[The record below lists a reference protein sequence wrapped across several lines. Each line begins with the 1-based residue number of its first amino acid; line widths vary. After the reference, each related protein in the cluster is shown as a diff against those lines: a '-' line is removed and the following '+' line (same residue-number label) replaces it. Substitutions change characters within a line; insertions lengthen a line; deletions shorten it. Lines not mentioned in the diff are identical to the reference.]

1 MLETVYK
8 TIKDKMQKTNDL
20 LSLELSKIRTARANP
35 VILDEVK
42 VDYYSSVMPLK
53 QIASIS
59 APEPRMLV
67 IQPWD
72 RNALPEI
79 EKALQKA
86 ELGLNPIMEA
96 NLIRLPIP
104 PLTEER
110 RKELVKLCHKLAE
123 DTKVAIRNIRR
134 EGNEQI
140 KKLEKDK
147 KVSEDDT
154 EVGNKKIQEFTD
166 DYIKNIDNLFL
177 KKEKEILEK

>member
-1 MLETVYK
+1 MLEAAYK
-8 TIKDKMQKTNDL
+8 TLKEKMQKTTDL

-35 VILDEVK
+35 AILDEVK
-42 VDYYSSVMPLK
+42 VNYYGSVVPLK

-59 APEPRMLV
+59 APEARMLV

-72 RNALPEI
+72 RAALPEI
-79 EKALQKA
+79 EKSIHKA
-86 ELGLNPIMEA
+86 EIGLNPQVEG
-96 NLIRLPIP
+96 NLVRLPIP

-110 RKELVKLCHKLAE
+110 RKELVKLCAKLSE
-123 DTKVAIRNIRR
+123 DTKIAVRNIRR

-147 KVSEDDT
+147 KISEDDS
-154 EVGNKKIQEFTD
+154 EKGVKKVQEFTD
-166 DYIKNIDNLFL
+166 EYIKNIDILFQ

>member
-8 TIKDKMQKTNDL
+8 TIKDKMQKTTDL
-20 LSLELSKIRTARANP
+20 LSLEFSKIRTARANP
-35 VILDEVK
+35 AILDDVK
-42 VDYYSSVMPLK
+42 VNYYGSIVPLK

-72 RNALPEI
+72 RNAMSEI
-79 EKALQKA
+79 EKSLLKS
-86 ELGLNPIMEA
+86 ELGLNPIIEA

-123 DTKVAIRNIRR
+123 DTKIAIRNIRR

-140 KKLEKDK
+140 KKLEKEK
-147 KVSEDDT
+147 KISEDDT
-154 EVGNKKIQEFTD
+154 EIGNKKIQELTD
-166 DYIKNIDNLFL
+166 DYIKHVDNLFI
-177 KKEKEILEK
+177 KKEKEVLEK

>member
-35 VILDEVK
+35 AILDEVK
-42 VDYYSSVMPLK
+42 VDYYGSVVPLK

-96 NLIRLPIP
+96 NLIQLPIP
-104 PLTEER
+104 LLTEER

-140 KKLEKDK
+140 KKLEKEK
-147 KVSEDDT
+147 KISEDDT

-166 DYIKNIDNLFL
+166 DYIKNIDNLFF

>member
-35 VILDEVK
+35 AILDEVK
-42 VDYYSSVMPLK
+42 VDYYGSVVPLK

-104 PLTEER
+104 LLTEER

-140 KKLEKDK
+140 KKLEKEK

-166 DYIKNIDNLFL
+166 DYIKNIDNLFF

>member
-1 MLETVYK
+1 MLEEKYK
-8 TIKDKMQKTNDL
+8 QIKEKMHKTTDL

-35 VILDEVK
+35 AILDEVK
-42 VDYYSSVMPLK
+42 VDYYGSVVPLK

-72 RNALPEI
+72 RNAITEI
-79 EKALQKA
+79 EKTIHKA
-86 ELGLNPIMEA
+86 EIGLNPQVEA
-96 NLIRLPIP
+96 NLVRIPIP
-104 PLTEER
+104 ALTEER
-110 RKELVKLCHKLAE
+110 RKELVKLCAKLAE
-123 DTKVAIRNIRR
+123 DTKVAVRNIRR

-147 KVSEDDT
+147 KISEDDSEKGT
-154 EVGNKKIQEFTD
+154 KKVQEFTD
-166 DYIKNIDNLFL
+166 EYIKIIDGLFQ

>member
-20 LSLELSKIRTARANP
+20 LSLEFSKIRTARANP
-35 VILDEVK
+35 AILDDIK
-42 VDYYSSVMPLK
+42 VNYYNSTVPLK

-67 IQPWD
+67 VQPWD
-72 RNALPEI
+72 RNAISEI
-79 EKALQKA
+79 EKSLQKS
-86 ELGLNPIMEA
+86 ELGLNPIIEA

-123 DTKVAIRNIRR
+123 DTKIAIRNIRR

-147 KVSEDDT
+147 KISED
-154 EVGNKKIQEFTD
+154 ESEIGNKKIQEFTD
-166 DYIKNIDNLFL
+166 NFIKNVDNLFI

>member
-1 MLETVYK
+1 MLEDKYK
-8 TIKDKMQKTNDL
+8 QIKDKMHKTTDL

-35 VILDEVK
+35 AILDEVK
-42 VDYYSSVMPLK
+42 VEYYGSAVPLK

-72 RNALPEI
+72 RNALAEI
-79 EKALQKA
+79 ERAIQKA
-86 ELGLNPIMEA
+86 EIGLNPQVEA
-96 NLIRLPIP
+96 NLVRIPIP
-104 PLTEER
+104 ALTEER

-140 KKLEKDK
+140 KKMEKDK
-147 KVSEDDT
+147 QITEDDSKVAT
-154 EVGNKKIQEFTD
+154 KKIQDFTD
-166 DYIKNIDNLFL
+166 EYIKNIDTLFQ

>member
-8 TIKDKMQKTNDL
+8 TIKDKMQKTADL
-20 LSLELSKIRTARANP
+20 LSLEFSKIRTARANP
-35 VILDEVK
+35 AILDEVK
-42 VDYYSSVMPLK
+42 VNYYGSVVPLK

-59 APEPRMLV
+59 ASESRMLV

-72 RNALPEI
+72 RNALSEI
-79 EKALQKA
+79 EKSLQKS
-86 ELGLNPIMEA
+86 ELGLNPIIEA
-96 NLIRLPIP
+96 SLIRLPIP
-104 PLTEER
+104 ALTEDR

-154 EVGNKKIQEFTD
+154 EIGNKKIQEFTD
-166 DYIKNIDNLFL
+166 EFIKNIDSLFQ

>member
-35 VILDEVK
+35 AILDEVK
-42 VDYYSSVMPLK
+42 VDYYGSVVPLK

-104 PLTEER
+104 LLTEER

-140 KKLEKDK
+140 KKLEKEK

-166 DYIKNIDNLFL
+166 DYIKNIDKLFF

>member
-1 MLETVYK
+1 MLEEKYK
-8 TIKDKMQKTNDL
+8 QLKEKMHKTTEL

-35 VILDEVK
+35 AILDEVK
-42 VDYYSSVMPLK
+42 VDYYGSIVPLK

-72 RNALPEI
+72 RNALSEI
-79 EKALQKA
+79 EKAIHKA
-86 ELGLNPIMEA
+86 EIGLNPQVEA
-96 NLIRLPIP
+96 NLVRIPIP

-110 RKELVKLCHKLAE
+110 RKELVKLCHKLSE
-123 DTKVAIRNIRR
+123 DAKVAIRNIRR
-134 EGNEQI
+134 EGNEQL

-147 KVSEDDT
+147 EISEDDL
-154 EVGNKKIQEFTD
+154 KKAEKKVQEFTD
-166 DYIKNIDNLFL
+166 EYIKVIDNLFQ

>member
-8 TIKDKMQKTNDL
+8 TIKDKMQKTTDL

-35 VILDEVK
+35 AILDEVK
-42 VDYYSSVMPLK
+42 VDYYGSIVPLK

-72 RNALPEI
+72 RNALTEI
-79 EKALQKA
+79 EKAIQKA
-86 ELGLNPIMEA
+86 EIGLNPILEA
-96 NLIRLPIP
+96 NVIRLPIP

-123 DTKVAIRNIRR
+123 DTKVAVRNIRR
-134 EGNEQI
+134 EGNEHI

-147 KVSEDDT
+147 KISEDDS
-154 EVGNKKIQEFTD
+154 EKGNKEIQKFTD
-166 DYIKNIDNLFL
+166 EYIKNIENLFV
-177 KKEKEILEK
+177 KKEKEILEQ